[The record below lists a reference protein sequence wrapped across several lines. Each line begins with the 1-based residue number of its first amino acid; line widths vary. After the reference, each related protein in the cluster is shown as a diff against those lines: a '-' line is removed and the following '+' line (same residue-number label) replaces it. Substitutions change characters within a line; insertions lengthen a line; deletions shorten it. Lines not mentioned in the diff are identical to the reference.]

1 MTRSEYLFDIRTRI
15 ANNIRFH
22 RHARGWTQG
31 EMADE
36 LGVAK
41 NSVYLLENPKSQ
53 YNVPLTTLASIAH
66 ALRLPVS
73 ALLVKREAQPKM
85 RGKAAALFLR
95 RNRILNEVVS
105 HESQRQEI

>member
-1 MTRSEYLFDIRTRI
+1 MTRSEFIRDLRERI
-15 ANNIRFH
+15 ANNVRFY
-22 RHARGWTQG
+22 RHGLGLTQ
-31 EMADE
+31 EELADAVGMSE
-36 LGVAK
+36 